1 MIIQMKR
8 IAGLLTLAAVGLLTT
23 AASLAIA
30 QGPPPELVLGTR
42 SFTPANYHAD
52 PQNWAIVV
60 DNRGILY
67 FGNHTGVLEFDGTR
81 WHLIALPGNV
91 GATAFGK
98 STDGRIL
105 VGGEGEIGW
114 LAPDPSGT
122 MVYVPK
128 SADLPEGFR
137 AARDHVIR
145 ILDTPLGQV
154 FLADHWL
161 FVRAPN
167 GSLTSLPAEDHY
179 LQAEWFH
186 NALYVIDSTHGL
198 TRYDH
203 GALKDIPG
211 GGNLRGLTM
220 LDTSAGMVIPSFN
233 DGLVRYNPD
242 AAAPFAILNATEW
255 TPTDSEDV
263 TCGVL
268 LDENLFALGTG
279 KHGVTLIDSGGKVVK
294 RIATAH
300 DNITASIYGIAYD
313 HSGGLWLAL
322 DEGLSLVNLNLP
334 RQSNAVPFQA
344 WIRSV
349 VDTQDEHLIFGGT
362 YFSAAGSVQQLLQG
376 NSQILTFPHNQNA
389 FRFDYSGNGLLASG
403 DMQFQTYM
411 QGVDKNW
418 TGWSNRSEREFTQL
432 GAGNWMFK
440 VRSRKANGEISEEGS
455 YEFHISPAW
464 YDTWW
469 FTVFQVFFVLGL
481 LLLPGHTHQ
490 HEGFQR
496 ALTKLAVIFPFVYIG
511 DWLTDLIGHY
521 YSTDVGFVKIM
532 MSALLAFMLDPMQ
545 GLVERQV
552 HKRNEHRRAKVEAK
566 RIAKLAAQQKAQEKA
581 EKKQHDK
588 EQREQE
594 RGH

>member
-1 MIIQMKR
+1 MKR
-8 IAGLLTLAAVGLLTT
+8 IARLLTAAVAGLLPFAAGFAV
-23 AASLAIA
+23 A
-30 QGPPPELVLGTR
+30 QQAPPELVLGTR
-42 SFTPANYHAD
+42 TFSPATYHAD
-52 PQNWAIVV
+52 PQNWAVIA

-67 FGNHTGVLEFDGTR
+67 FGNHAGVLEFDGTR

-91 GATAFGK
+91 GATALGK

-105 VGGEGEIGW
+105 VGGEGEMGW
-114 LAPDPSGT
+114 LAPDAAGS
-122 MVYVPK
+122 MVYVSK
-128 SADLPEGFR
+128 SADLPYGFR
-137 AARDHVIR
+137 AARDRVIR

-161 FVRAPN
+161 FVRASN
-167 GSLTSLPAEDHY
+167 GHLTSLPAEDHY
-179 LQAEWFH
+179 LQAAWYH
-186 NALYVIDSTHGL
+186 NALYVVDSTHGL
-198 TRYDH
+198 TRYED
-203 GALKDIPG
+203 GTLKDIPG

-220 LDTSAGMVIPSFN
+220 LVTSAGMVIPSFN
-233 DGLVRYNPD
+233 DGLIRYNPE
-242 AAAPFAILNATEW
+242 AANPFTILNATEW

-263 TCGVL
+263 TCGVALGADL
-268 LDENLFALGTG
+268 LALGTG
-279 KHGVTLIDSGGKVVK
+279 KHGVTLINAEGKVVK
-294 RIATAH
+294 RIGTEH
-300 DNITASIYGIAYD
+300 DSTTASIYGIAYD

-322 DEGLSLVNLNLP
+322 DEGLSLVDLNLP
-334 RQSNAVPFQA
+334 KQSTAVPFQA

-349 VDTQDEHLIFGGT
+349 VDTQDEHPIFGGT
-362 YFSAAGSVQQLLQG
+362 YFSTAGGIQQLLQG
-376 NSQILTFPHNQNA
+376 NPQILTFPHNQNA
-389 FRFDYSGNGLLASG
+389 FRFDYSANGLLATG

-411 QGVDKNW
+411 QGVDK
-418 TGWSNRSEREFTQL
+418 GWSSWSTRSEREFTQL
-432 GAGNWMFK
+432 GAGSWNFQ
-440 VRSRKANGEISEEGS
+440 VRGRKANGEISDVGS

-545 GLVERQV
+545 GLVEKQL
-552 HKRNEHRRAKVEAK
+552 HKRNERRRAKVEAK
-566 RIAKLAAQQKAQEKA
+566 RAAKLAAQQKAQERA
-581 EKKQHDK
+581 EQKQHDK

-594 RGH
+594 RRERGH